1 LSDTRTR
8 VLDAALA
15 SLAGNGFSGTT
26 ARAIAQIGGFAP
38 GVIYYHF
45 ADLDD
50 LLVAALAYSS
60 ESRAR
65 RYRSELS
72 GVDKAATAVEVLR
85 RLYSEDADV
94 GHIAA
99 VQEIYA
105 GARSG
110 SALAAQLALETRR
123 WEELAEELLTALLR
137 GKPLA
142 AAVRVRVAAS
152 AAVAFYLGME
162 TLTHLD
168 GDRSRPAQLFDQAA
182 RLAAVFDKIPRMR
195 RRAQRPP
202 DTAPRAPAPPGD
214 RPASAAGGGPDPG
227 AGPRPPPHPAR

>member
-1 LSDTRTR
+1 MAFGRCVLSETHGR

-15 SLAGNGFSGTT
+15 SLVCNGFSGTT
-26 ARAIAQIGGFAP
+26 ARAIAQVGGFAP

-45 ADLDD
+45 TDLDD

-60 ESRAR
+60 EARAQ

-72 GVDKAATAVEVLR
+72 GVDKAATAVGILR
-85 RLYSEDADV
+85 RLYDEDTDV

-105 GARSG
+105 GARPG
-110 SALAAQLALETRR
+110 SRLAGQLALETRR
-123 WEELAEELLTALLR
+123 WEELAEDVLTALLR

-142 AAVRVRVAAS
+142 AMVRVRVAAS

-182 RLAAVFDKIPRMR
+182 RLAVVFDKIPRTPHRTKR
-195 RRAQRPP
+195 RSHS
-202 DTAPRAPAPPGD
+202 APAPPAEPG
-214 RPASAAGGGPDPG
+214 SVAAGALDPD
-227 AGPRPPPHPAR
+227 

>member
-1 LSDTRTR
+1 
-8 VLDAALA
+8 LA
-15 SLAGNGFSGTT
+15 SLVRNGFSGTT
-26 ARAIAQIGGFAP
+26 ARAIAQVGGFAP

-45 ADLDD
+45 TDLDD
-50 LLVAALAYSS
+50 LLVAALASS
-60 ESRAR
+60 SQARAQ

-72 GVDKAATAVEVLR
+72 GVDKATAAVEVLR
-85 RLYSEDADV
+85 RLYREDTDV

-99 VQEIYA
+99 VQEVYA
-105 GARSG
+105 GARPG
-110 SALAAQLALETRR
+110 SRLAMQLACETRR

-142 AAVRVRVAAS
+142 AAVNVRVAAS

-182 RLAAVFDKIPRMR
+182 RLAAVFDKIPRGR
-195 RRAQRPP
+195 HRTQRTPE
-202 DTAPRAPAPPGD
+202 RAPGA
-214 RPASAAGGGPDPG
+214 AAG
-227 AGPRPPPHPAR
+227 

>member
-1 LSDTRTR
+1 MSEARGADGRGAETRNR
-8 VLDAALA
+8 ILDATLA
-15 SLAGNGFSGTT
+15 SLVRNGYGGTT
-26 ARAIAQIGGFAP
+26 ARAIAQCGGFAP

-50 LLVAALAYSS
+50 LVVATLIHTCEA
-60 ESRAR
+60 RAR

-72 GVDKAATAVEVLR
+72 GVDRGARVVELLR
-85 RLYSEDADV
+85 ELYDEDTES

-105 GARSG
+105 GARPDSRV
-110 SALAAQLALETRR
+110 AERLLLETRR
-123 WEELAEELLTALLR
+123 WEELAEEVLTTLLR

-142 AAVRVRVAAS
+142 SLVEVPVVAS

-182 RLAAVFDKIPRMR
+182 RLAAVFDRIPRLR
-195 RRAQRPP
+195 RRA
-202 DTAPRAPAPPGD
+202 
-214 RPASAAGGGPDPG
+214 
-227 AGPRPPPHPAR
+227 